1 MLIISRDISDLN
13 ATKRMLERKLDMKDL
28 EIVDVILGIKIHKT
42 PQGLALSQSHYIEK
56 VLDKFKYLKFG
67 ISKTPLYMSYALQKD
82 EGESDSKL
90 DYNPDMQLSQIDCL
104 AVAYNRNEVKKLQNE
119 LEELD
124 IKKDIAIARIKH
136 LDKMAETRQKS
147 WWESIEQLSADEVTD
162 FEAWLNATSSKMRQH
177 LNQLENGA
185 STSLG

>member
-1 MLIISRDISDLN
+1 MKKIENKNNRYRFAIFSKRRAGLYKKASELAIECDVDIGIIMLSPAGNPHSFFHPNVDAIVSRF
-13 ATKRMLERKLDMKDL
+13 
-28 EIVDVILGIKIHKT
+28 
-42 PQGLALSQSHYIEK
+42 Q
-56 VLDKFKYLKFG
+56 
-67 ISKTPLYMSYALQKD
+67 
-82 EGESDSKL
+82 
-90 DYNPDMQLSQIDCL
+90 NPDMQLSQIDCL
-104 AVAYNRNEVKKLQNE
+104 VAAYNRNEVKKLQNE

-124 IKKDIAIARIKH
+124 IKKDIAIARTKH